1 MENQNTKLFKSAE
14 TILKIHAKALEI
26 PSGSANVFIS
36 HSIKAAEKS
45 LKKRKIITKSD
56 VTRAVAKELNKYN
69 PDLAYV
75 YENYDKI
82 I

>member
-1 MENQNTKLFKSAE
+1 MDNQKLFKAAE
-14 TILKIHAKALEI
+14 SNLKIHAKALDI
-26 PSGSANVFIS
+26 APAAANIFIKKS
-36 HSIKAAEKS
+36 LKAAEKS

-56 VTRAVAKELNKYN
+56 LTRAVAKELNKYN

-75 YENYDKI
+75 FENYDKI

>member
-1 MENQNTKLFKSAE
+1 MDNQKLFKTAE
-14 TILKIHAKALEI
+14 SNLKIHAKALDI
-26 PSGSANVFIS
+26 APAAANIFIKKS
-36 HSIKAAEKS
+36 LKAAEKS

-56 VTRAVAKELNKYN
+56 LIRAVAKELNKYN

-75 YENYDKI
+75 FENYDKI